1 MSTVV
6 LACQTIS
13 DELNLAMEVTG
24 VGYPVCW
31 VESGL
36 HNSPQKLKYRIQEKI
51 NKIDDA
57 SVILLAFG
65 YCGMAL
71 TGIKSHYARLILPK
85 VDDCI
90 SLLLGSNKLRI
101 DLSREEPT
109 YFFTRGWID
118 GERSL
123 LREYEYCVN
132 KYGQKRGTEIMQL
145 IFKEYKCM
153 AVIETGA
160 YNSDDCVVKT
170 RNLAASF
177 GLDHKI
183 IKGSLILFQKLLLGP
198 WDDDFIITEPDEEI
212 VLDII

>member
-1 MSTVV
+1 MVV

-13 DELNLAMEVTG
+13 DELNLAMEITG
-24 VGYPVCW
+24 ADYPVCW

-36 HNSPQKLKYRIQEKI
+36 HNSPQKLRVRIQEEI
-51 NKIDDA
+51 DKIDYA
-57 SVILLAFG
+57 STVLLAFG

-71 TGIKSHYARLILPK
+71 NGIKSQYARLILPK

-101 DLSREEPT
+101 DISMEKPT

-123 LREYEYCVN
+123 LREYEYCVS
-132 KYGQKRGTEIMQL
+132 KYGQKRGTEIMQI

-153 AVIETGA
+153 AVIDTGA
-160 YNSDDCVVKT
+160 FNPDECIVKT

-177 GLDHKI
+177 GLEHNI
-183 IKGSLILFQKLLLGP
+183 IKGSLKLFEKLLLGP
-198 WDDDFIITEPDEEI
+198 WDKSFIIAEPNEEI
-212 VLDII
+212 GLDII